1 MMRIKPAFQTSM
13 FEKVLRAF
21 GTGDLPYAY
30 VESEL
35 KRLLASGESPQ
46 ALLEV
51 MQRREL
57 IEPMPE
63 NAHAE
68 VLRILNEAIERA
80 APAPA
85 AAAVGAETAP
95 TPTPEAAP
103 PPAVEAETSDDV
115 PSLEDMYA
123 SLKSDFDSL
132 ARSFED
138 AQDRGTAATARAVSL
153 GADLAA
159 ARSALNAEQ
168 AKNRELGKA
177 LSEKATLNDAARS
190 RSEAAVRQ
198 TEQSQGELR
207 QIRDALAARDKS
219 LAQARQALAAREAEL
234 ATLKQEHARVVAE
247 LEARAKNVEQ
257 DLRSVRTQAD
267 TVASSYVELLQNR
280 EWRQGFD
287 QNRFRELDSSDET
300 ASLARMRES
309 KHAAQILESAPA
321 VRREPWKPS
330 PTARKI
336 GIGIATVIIAI
347 LAWSYVHRGSAAAKA
362 PGAGALLPAVPA
374 AGSVIRDCPTCPAL
388 TVLPAG
394 RFQQGSDAV
403 TDGSAPFEKPLHW
416 VAIGQAFAMSTN
428 DVTVDEFRAFISMTG
443 REMRGCDIYDG
454 EWRPKPE
461 NNWENPGFVQTG
473 SHPVTCASWE
483 DAQAYAGWLSSK
495 TGHRYRLP
503 TASEWE
509 YAARAGGSAVQ
520 PWESNAAAACAS
532 ANVADASAAREFPGW
547 TVFSCDDGYINT
559 APVGSF
565 KANAFGLNDMLGNV
579 FQWTEDCWHSDY
591 SGAPVDGRARTDGD
605 CAQRELRG
613 GSWFSTPAYVR
624 ANYRNHFA
632 ANYRTS
638 SVGIRLVRDLAS

>member
-21 GTGDLPYAY
+21 GTGDLPYSY

-35 KRLLASGESPQ
+35 KRLITSGESPQ
-46 ALLEV
+46 TLLEV

-63 NAHAE
+63 SAHAE

-80 APAPA
+80 APAPSATGETA
-85 AAAVGAETAP
+85 APTAETALP
-95 TPTPEAAP
+95 A
-103 PPAVEAETSDDV
+103 AVETETSDA
-115 PSLEDMYA
+115 PSLEEMYA

-159 ARSALNAEQ
+159 ARSALTAEQ
-168 AKNRELGKA
+168 GKNRELGKS

-190 RSEAAVRQ
+190 RSEAAARQ
-198 TEQSQGELR
+198 TELSQGELR
-207 QIRDALAARDKS
+207 QVRDALAARDKS

-257 DLRSVRTQAD
+257 DLRTVRTQAD

-287 QNRFRELDSSDET
+287 QNRFRELDAHDET
-300 ASLARMRES
+300 ASNARMRES

-321 VRREPWKPS
+321 ARREPWKPS
-330 PTARKI
+330 PTARKV

-362 PGAGALLPAVPA
+362 PGALTPAVPA
-374 AGSVIRDCPTCPAL
+374 AGSIIRDCPTCPGL

-403 TDGSAPFEKPLHW
+403 ADGSAPFEKPLHW

-428 DVTVDEFRAFISMTG
+428 DITVDEFRAFVSMTG
-443 REMRGCDIYDG
+443 REMRGCDTYDG

-509 YAARAGGSAVQ
+509 YAARAGGRAAQ
-520 PWESNAAAACAS
+520 PWDSSGAAACAS

-591 SGAPVDGRARTDGD
+591 TGAPANGGARTDGD